1 MTKKVR
7 IENADLSSKQIVVQ
21 VWDKA
26 GNDEPDTLV
35 ETRELLNPT
44 DLAEVVIHGS
54 RYVVVKEA
62 A

>member
-26 GNDEPDTLV
+26 GNGVPDTLV
-35 ETRELLNPT
+35 ETRELLNPA
-44 DLAEVVIHGS
+44 DLTEVVIHGS